1 VFALQNRVFVKIS
14 IILFLFQQYFKRKQM
29 SVSLIA
35 DSGATKAEWC
45 LVNQKKKD
53 TLFTAGISPYFLST
67 EGIADLVKKEVAA
80 KFGKQHIDNIF
91 FYGTGCSNPEN
102 ARSVKKALQQVFPS
116 AAIKV
121 NTDLMAAAR
130 AVCGKE
136 KGIAC
141 ILGTGSNSCYY
152 NGKVIIKNS
161 PGIGYVL
168 GDEGS
173 GAYLGK
179 KVVQYYMYNTFDED
193 LRARF
198 DAKFVTTPVEVLDNV
213 YKRSFPNRYLAGFAL
228 FLAENRGH
236 YMIENII
243 EDGLN
248 DFFFQHL
255 NKYNEVW
262 KYPVN
267 FVGSVADGFK
277 DVIQAL
283 CSSYEFE
290 LGTILKNPMQGLVK
304 YHGEN

>member
-1 VFALQNRVFVKIS
+1 MPVT
-14 IILFLFQQYFKRKQM
+14 
-29 SVSLIA
+29 LIA

-45 LVNQKKKD
+45 LLNNGKKKI
-53 TLFTAGISPYFLST
+53 LFTQGISPYFLNT
-67 EGIADLVKKEVAA
+67 DQIVDLVSNELLIQIKKVTVE
-80 KFGKQHIDNIF
+80 HIF
-91 FYGTGCSNPEN
+91 YYGTGCANPKN
-102 ARSVKKALQQVFPS
+102 AKSIKTALQRVFPK
-116 AAIKV
+116 AQVHV
-121 NTDLMAAAR
+121 NTDLMGAAR
-130 AVCGKE
+130 AVCGME

-152 NGKVIIKNS
+152 NGKTIVKNS

-179 KVVQYYMYNTFDED
+179 KVLQYYLYDTFDED

-198 DAKFVTTPVEVLDNV
+198 DAKFVTTPSEILDNV
-213 YKRSFPNRYLAGFAL
+213 YKKALPNRYMASFAL

-255 NKYNEVW
+255 CKYNEVW

-267 FVGSVADGFK
+267 FVGSVAFGFK
-277 DVIQAL
+277 DVIEQL

-290 LGTILKNPMQGLVK
+290 LGKVLKNPMEGLIS
-304 YHGEN
+304 YHRD

>member
-1 VFALQNRVFVKIS
+1 
-14 IILFLFQQYFKRKQM
+14 M
-29 SVSLIA
+29 STILIA

-45 LVNQKKKD
+45 LRKGEEKQ
-53 TLFTAGISPYFLST
+53 TIFTQGLSPYFLTT
-67 EGIADLVKKEVAA
+67 EAIRDLVQQQVAA
-80 KFGKQHIDNIF
+80 PLTNITIDKVF
-91 FYGTGCSNPEN
+91 FYGTGCANPDN
-102 ARSVKKALQQVFPS
+102 AKSVKKALQTVFPTS
-116 AAIKV
+116 QISV

-130 AVCGKE
+130 ALCGDE

-152 NGKVIIKNS
+152 NGKTIAKNS

-179 KVVQYYMYNTFDED
+179 KVLQYYLYDTFDED
-193 LRARF
+193 LRSRF
-198 DAKFVTTPVEVLDNV
+198 DAKYVTTPVEILDNV
-213 YKRSFPNRYLAGFAL
+213 YKKPLPNRYLASFAL

-255 NKYNEVW
+255 NKYNEIW
-262 KYPVN
+262 KHPVH
-267 FVGSVADGFK
+267 FVGSVANGFK
-277 DVIQAL
+277 DVIKSL
-283 CSSYEFE
+283 CESYEFE
-290 LGTILKNPMQGLVK
+290 LGTILKNPMEGLVT
-304 YHGEN
+304 YHGTKEEV

>member
-1 VFALQNRVFVKIS
+1 MPVI
-14 IILFLFQQYFKRKQM
+14 
-29 SVSLIA
+29 LIA
-35 DSGATKAEWC
+35 DSGATKTEWC
-45 LVNQKKKD
+45 LLKD
-53 TLFTAGISPYFLST
+53 GKPKTFFTPGLSPYFLT
-67 EGIADLVKKEVAA
+67 TDAIADTVQQQLVPQLKNATVDAV
-80 KFGKQHIDNIF
+80 F
-91 FYGTGCSNPEN
+91 FYGTGCANPDN
-102 ARSVKKALQQVFPS
+102 VKSVKKALQSVFTS
-116 AAIKV
+116 AEITV

-130 AVCGKE
+130 AVCGKD

-152 NGKVIIKNS
+152 NGKTIVKNS

-193 LRARF
+193 LRALF
-198 DAKFVTTPVEVLDNV
+198 DAKFVTTPVEILDNV
-213 YKRSFPNRYLAGFAL
+213 YKKPLPNRYLASFTL

-277 DVIQAL
+277 DVIQNL
-283 CSSYEFE
+283 CASYEFE
-290 LGTILKNPMQGLVK
+290 LGTIMKNPMQGLAK
-304 YHGEN
+304 YHGSE